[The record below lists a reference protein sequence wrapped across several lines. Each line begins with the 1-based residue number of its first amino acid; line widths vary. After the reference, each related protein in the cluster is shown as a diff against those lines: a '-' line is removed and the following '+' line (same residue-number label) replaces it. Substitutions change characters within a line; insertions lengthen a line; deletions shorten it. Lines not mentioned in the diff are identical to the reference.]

1 MTNAAN
7 RIAQQTVEL
16 MMDYGQFCID
26 GGFGDPDAELDLL
39 DQAFAHRPC
48 AGDGTA
54 LLVLSPHQNNFEM
67 SITVQVW
74 DGRPPNDRDG
84 WEQVC
89 EARLGVD
96 SDGALSIS
104 SPPGYWADPCPV
116 PPGDYLIEVS
126 GRGFV
131 SYGWPGTTT
140 PGDIWRIRLWP
151 DDGGD
156 LLPHRQWDMPGY
168 GIPENVPI
176 SETTAADFVDE
187 DWVVLM
193 DSKGSRRIRATDLEA
208 EVARTEW
215 GGEPIPELREHLS
228 TAELARFDRPLAETI
243 AAMDE
248 PTLRRLAR
256 RCAVKACELAG
267 IAERPWVAS
276 ALTALREGRPLPA
289 PFDDMATAFAR
300 LDQEEFGPAEDSS
313 RQLVATF
320 GASRRF
326 QTNPFDIGPV
336 HRPHFAL
343 SVIEH
348 AMDPD
353 ALTAAI
359 AALHTAAVTFGA
371 DAPVLLAEIGSEFGS
386 VSRPKQG

>member
-1 MTNAAN
+1 MTNGAN
-7 RIAQQTVEL
+7 RIAEHTVQL

-26 GGFGDPDAELDLL
+26 GGFGDPDCELDLL
-39 DQAFAHRPC
+39 DQASAQRPC

-74 DGRPPNDRDG
+74 DDRPPNDRDD
-84 WEQVC
+84 WQQIC
-89 EARLGVD
+89 EGRLGVD
-96 SDGALSIS
+96 SDGTLSIS
-104 SPPGYWADPCPV
+104 SPPGTWADPCPV

-168 GIPENVPI
+168 GIPENLPI
-176 SETTAADFVDE
+176 SERTAAEDFVDE
-187 DWVVLM
+187 DWVLLM
-193 DSKGSRRIRATDLEA
+193 DSTGSRRIRATDLEA
-208 EVARTEW
+208 EMARTEW
-215 GGEPIPELREHLS
+215 GGEPIPELSEQFS
-228 TAELARFDRPLAETI
+228 AAELARFDRPLAEAI

-256 RCAVKACELAG
+256 RCAVKVCELAG
-267 IAERPWVAS
+267 IAERPWVAP
-276 ALTALREGRPLPA
+276 ALTALNEGRRPLPA
-289 PFDDMATAFAR
+289 PFDDMEIAFGR
-300 LDQEEFGPAEDSS
+300 LDEEEFGPAQDRS
-313 RQLVATF
+313 RQLVASI
-320 GASRRF
+320 GVSRRS

-343 SVIEH
+343 STIEH

-359 AALHTAAVTFGA
+359 DALHTAAVTFGA
-371 DAPVLLAEIGSEFGS
+371 DAPVLFAEIGREFGS
-386 VSRPKQG
+386 AS

>member
-1 MTNAAN
+1 MTNGAN
-7 RIAQQTVEL
+7 RIAEHTVEL

-26 GGFGDPDAELDLL
+26 GGLGDPDSELDLL
-39 DQAFAHRPC
+39 DQAWAQQPC
-48 AGDGTA
+48 AGDGNV

-74 DGRPPNDRDG
+74 DDRPPNDRDD
-84 WEQVC
+84 WQQVC
-89 EARLGVD
+89 EGRLAVD

-104 SPPGYWADPCPV
+104 SPPDMWADPCPV

-176 SETTAADFVDE
+176 SGRTAPEDFVDE
-187 DWVVLM
+187 EWVLLM
-193 DSKGSRRIRATDLEA
+193 DSTGSRRIRAADLEA
-208 EVARTEW
+208 EMARTEW
-215 GGEPIPELREHLS
+215 GGEPIPELREHVS
-228 TAELARFDRPLAETI
+228 AAELARFDRPLAEAI
-243 AAMDE
+243 ADMDE

-267 IAERPWVAS
+267 IAERPWVAP
-276 ALTALREGRPLPA
+276 ALTALNEGRPLPP
-289 PFDDMATAFAR
+289 PFDDMETAFGR
-300 LDQEEFGPAEDSS
+300 LDEEEFGPAEDRS
-313 RQLVATF
+313 RQLVATLD
-320 GASRRF
+320 ATRRP
-326 QTNPFDIGPV
+326 QANPFDIGPV
-336 HRPHFAL
+336 HRPHFAF
-343 SVIEH
+343 SAIEH

-371 DAPVLLAEIGSEFGS
+371 DAPVLFAEIGSEFGS
-386 VSRPKQG
+386 AS